1 MEKEAAT
8 KLSFSFSSSSKISSR
23 PPASKL
29 ARPPANDGGSKP
41 QFVTVFDPSA
51 VPNPDDSKLV
61 IAPIP
66 NAYNNPTLKR
76 MKNLLPLPTADDDPS
91 SADTTTRFVLDTST
105 GDAPAG
111 SIPYG
116 LTLRSTDESRSH
128 REEGG
133 EPARGRSRAQDEDFR
148 RYREDVKDRPG
159 EQSMEAFEQVKV
171 EDFAAAVLAG
181 YGWKQGQVIGRNKDL
196 ADTKVFEYKRKGRS
210 EGLGYNP
217 SAGDP
222 KKRRGSWVV
231 EGSKEKAREK
241 VVRVI
246 SGRYMGSKG
255 VVLKNFEN
263 FELVLKLQVSGEE
276 VKLRDDMVAE
286 LGSAEEEKF
295 LKKLKKSEYEYKSG
309 KKENRK
315 REERRS
321 MESRREDNSNSVQQS
336 TRSSDRNGAPKVQW
350 LTSYIRVRIIS
361 KDFMGGKLYLK
372 KGKVIDVVGPTTCDI
387 SMDGSQGLV
396 QCVDQDILET
406 ALPKL
411 GGSVLVLYGK
421 HKGIFGNLVE
431 RNAEKGT
438 GVVSEAGS
446 HEIIKVKLDEI
457 AEYLGDPSYL
467 GY

>member
-1 MEKEAAT
+1 MEKEAT
-8 KLSFSFSSSSKISSR
+8 KLSFSFSSSKSSSR

-51 VPNPDDSKLV
+51 VRNPDDSKLI

-66 NAYNNPTLKR
+66 NAYSNPTLKR
-76 MKNLLPLPTADDDPS
+76 MKNLLPLPNVDNDPS

-116 LTLRSTDESRSH
+116 LTLRSADESRSH

-133 EPARGRSRAQDEDFR
+133 ESARGRSRAQDEDFR
-148 RYREDVKDRPG
+148 RYREDVKNRPE

-171 EDFAAAVLAG
+171 EDFAAAVLSG

-196 ADTKVFEYKRKGRS
+196 ADTKVFEYKRKGGS

-217 SAGDP
+217 STGDP

-241 VVRVI
+241 EKVVRVI

-255 VVLKNFEN
+255 IVLKNFEN
-263 FELVLKLQVSGEE
+263 FELVLKLQGSGEE

-295 LKKLKKSEYEYKSG
+295 LKKLKKSEYEYNSG

-321 MESRREDNSNSVQQS
+321 MESRREDKSNSVQQS

-350 LTSYIRVRIIS
+350 LTSYIRVRIIN

-387 SMDGSQGLV
+387 SMDGSQELV

-411 GGSVLVLYGK
+411 GGLVLVLYGK
-421 HKGIFGNLVE
+421 HKGIFGNLEE

-438 GVVSEAGS
+438 GLVREAGS
-446 HEIIKVKLDEI
+446 HEFIKVKLDEI

>member
-241 VVRVI
+241 V
-246 SGRYMGSKG
+246 
-255 VVLKNFEN
+255 
-263 FELVLKLQVSGEE
+263 SGEE